1 MAVRLLYALA
11 DLIGISYEEIN
22 VWIFVIIGPLLLLAS
37 LFANIVL
44 WRRRQRGVDVANPTQ
59 DEQVCQHIDDIGRV
73 ELSLDPDVVLTCW
86 S

>member
-1 MAVRLLYALA
+1 MASSGILWIDWTFNTAVRLLYALA

-44 WRRRQRGVDVANPTQ
+44 WRWWKW
-59 DEQVCQHIDDIGRV
+59 GR
-73 ELSLDPDVVLTCW
+73 
-86 S
+86 